1 MIEEY
6 ALLGFPM
13 TPKEI
18 QTIAYDFAIDNNIF
32 GFSNKKEIAGEN
44 GLACF
49 LKRHDSL
56 RVKQGVTNLSLACA
70 IGSSSAIIDGWFDKY
85 EKLIEEL
92 NITDPKYIWNID
104 EHGSEDIPKVKR
116 VVGIK
121 KIRTFQVV
129 CHEMAWHTTML
140 TYINGE
146 GYALSPMIIHRGKYH
161 ESWQD
166 TDYPSVCKSTV
177 EQTKPYPDG

>member
-13 TPKEI
+13 TTKEI
-18 QTIAYDFAIDNNIF
+18 RTIAYDFAIDNNIF
-32 GFSNKKEIAGEN
+32 GFSDKKEIAGHKWFS
-44 GLACF
+44 LF
-49 LKRHDSL
+49 LKRHNSL
-56 RVKQGVTNLSLACA
+56 CVKQGVTNLSLAHA
-70 IGSSSAIIDGWFDKY
+70 LGSSSAIIDGWFDKY

-121 KIRTFQVV
+121 KIKTFQVV
-129 CHEMAWHTTML
+129 CCEKARHTTML

-146 GYALSPMIIHRGKYH
+146 GYALPPMIIHRGKYH
-161 ESWQD
+161 ESWCIGA
-166 TDYPSVCKSTV
+166 PPHPLCL
-177 EQTKPYPDG
+177 

>member
-18 QTIAYDFAIDNNIF
+18 RSIAYDFAIDNDIL
-32 GFSNKKEIAGEN
+32 GFSDKKEIAGHRWFSF
-44 GLACF
+44 F

-56 RVKQGVTNLSLACA
+56 CVKQGVTNLSLAHA
-70 IGSSSAIIDGWFDKY
+70 LGSSSAIIDTWFDKY

-104 EHGSEDIPKVKR
+104 EYGSEDIP
-116 VVGIK
+116 
-121 KIRTFQVV
+121 
-129 CHEMAWHTTML
+129 M
-140 TYINGE
+140 
-146 GYALSPMIIHRGKYH
+146 
-161 ESWQD
+161 
-166 TDYPSVCKSTV
+166 
-177 EQTKPYPDG
+177 